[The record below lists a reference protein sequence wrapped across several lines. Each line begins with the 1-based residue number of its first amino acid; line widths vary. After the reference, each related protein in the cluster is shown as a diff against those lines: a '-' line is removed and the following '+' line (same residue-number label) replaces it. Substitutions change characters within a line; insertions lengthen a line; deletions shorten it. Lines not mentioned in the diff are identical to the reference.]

1 MLVEL
6 YHLQQMCDTYITDK
20 HILYIYVCTIL
31 YATIEGDSYSIVVA
45 TVSDSMATVVALQL
59 RMAQVD
65 KLLRVLVLG
74 FC

>member
-1 MLVEL
+1 MDV
-6 YHLQQMCDTYITDK
+6 Y
-20 HILYIYVCTIL
+20 ILYVCMYTLL
-31 YATIEGDSYSIVVA
+31 YTTIEGDSYSIVVA

-59 RMAQVD
+59 QMAQVD